1 MPIYQ
6 RVIGR
11 GAKRIERWLAT
22 TRGGVVLVVLGCLF
36 LLFYAIVYAALE
48 GVL

>member
-1 MPIYQ
+1 M
-6 RVIGR
+6 RDLCVGHAHV
-11 GAKRIERWLAT
+11 GKRIERWLAT